1 MSNTSGVQQACRDY
15 AGVATGDPV
24 ANWHAVFDTDVIPAG
39 DFNGRMLAWINSKL
53 SSNYPDLA
61 GAQQAF
67 AEAQGFNNWASMN
80 DVTFA

>member
-1 MSNTSGVQQACRDY
+1 M
-15 AGVATGDPV
+15 
-24 ANWHAVFDTDVIPAG
+24 ANWHAVFDTDAIPAG

-67 AEAQGFNNWASMN
+67 AEDQGFNNWASMN